1 MTARDDGDAAIDF
14 VGVHKWYGSFHALRN
29 INLTVG
35 RGERIVICGPSGSGK
50 STLIRCVN
58 RLEEHQRGSIVVD
71 GVELTPNVKRIDEV
85 RREVGMVFQTFNL
98 FPHLT
103 VIENCTLAPIWVRR
117 MPKRDAED
125 LAMRLLTRVKIPEQ
139 AAKYPGQ
146 LSGGQQQRVAIAR
159 ALCMN
164 PKIMLFDE
172 PTSALDP
179 EMVKE
184 VLDTMTALAQDGM
197 TMIVVTH
204 EMGFARQIAD
214 RVVFMDN
221 GEIVEINAPRAVL
234 RPSAPRAHQ
243 AVPEPDFAPL
253 SLPATGRLLGSTVRP
268 TTGAI
273 GSAGLVATRQRQHA

>member
-1 MTARDDGDAAIDF
+1 MTDKAQTGEAAVEF
-14 VGVHKWYGSFHALRN
+14 TGVHKWYGSFHALRN
-29 INLTVG
+29 INLTV
-35 RGERIVICGPSGSGK
+35 RRSERIVVCGPSGSGK

-71 GVELTPNVKRIDEV
+71 GVELTPDIKRVDEV
-85 RREVGMVFQTFNL
+85 RREVGMVFQNFNL

-103 VIENCTLAPIWVRR
+103 VLENCTLAPIWVRR
-117 MPKRDAED
+117 MPKRDAEE
-125 LAMRLLTRVKIPEQ
+125 LAMKLLARVKIPEQ

-221 GEIVEINAPRAVL
+221 GEIVEINAPAPFFDHPQHERTKLFL
-234 RPSAPRAHQ
+234 RQILR
-243 AVPEPDFAPL
+243 
-253 SLPATGRLLGSTVRP
+253 
-268 TTGAI
+268 
-273 GSAGLVATRQRQHA
+273 